1 MWIAV
6 AILAAAVVVLAALV
20 FRARREAAETDR
32 PGVAFTV
39 LDRAHDAFVA
49 VAPDGTV
56 TAWNLAAET
65 MFGWRRDEAIGE
77 ELAGLVVP
85 EDVRD
90 GFRRGLAE
98 ASRTGTGPLV
108 GPRTEVTARHRDGIE
123 IPVEVSASAV
133 PRDDGTFG
141 FYGFIRDVTERRL
154 LEAQQRELLAAGGQ
168 EARLDGLT
176 TLPNR
181 RAWDDELERELAR
194 ARRLRLPMCVAL
206 IDVDH
211 FEAFNDANGNREGD
225 RLLRRAA
232 TTWKLAVRTS
242 DFIARYVG
250 QEFAVL
256 LPDCELDEAMVVI
269 ERMREATPQGQTA
282 SAGVAQWNRYEA
294 GEALLDRADLALFN
308 AKRDGRNR
316 AQAAA

>member
-1 MWIAV
+1 MLIVV
-6 AILAAAVVVLAALV
+6 AILALAVVALATLV
-20 FRARREAAETDR
+20 YRARRQAGGADQ
-32 PGVAFTV
+32 PGVAFGV

-49 VAPDGTV
+49 VAPDGSI

-65 MFGWRRDEAIGE
+65 MFGWRRDEAIGA

-90 GFRRGLAE
+90 GFRHGLAE

-108 GPRTEVTARHRDGIE
+108 GPRTEVAAQHRDGIE

-133 PRDDGTFG
+133 PRDDGSFG
-141 FYGFIRDVTERRL
+141 FYAFIRDVTERRL
-154 LEAQQRELLAAGGQ
+154 LEAQQRELLATAGD

-194 ARRLRLPMCVAL
+194 ARRLRQPMCVAL
-206 IDVDH
+206 IDLDH
-211 FEAFNDANGNREGD
+211 LEAFNDANGNREGD

-242 DFIARYVG
+242 DYIARYAG
-250 QEFAVL
+250 EEFAVL

-269 ERMREATPQGQTA
+269 ERMRRATPQRQTA

-316 AQAAA
+316 AEAAA